1 VLDAVVDA
9 ALARP
14 LAGLWLEDV
23 RLQAGDVASLAR
35 LLGGSAL
42 QELTVWALDVTPL
55 LDAPAASLLAGALR
69 ANATLTALRLW
80 FVDLWSDI
88 DAAATLL
95 RALTAHPSL
104 RSLSISDNRAADEAD
119 RAAAGAALAAL
130 LAADAPA
137 LTELDV
143 SGCDLHDAG
152 MAPLLA
158 ALAANTHLCSLV
170 CGGNNISEAFAAD
183 VLLPAVR
190 ANGSLSALDVG
201 ASKTDSWPGERDAE
215 MHVNGRHLAAR
226 P

>member
-9 ALARP
+9 ALARR

-23 RLQAGDVASLAR
+23 RVPAAGVASLAR

-42 QELTVWALDVTPL
+42 RELTVWCGFAAPPL
-55 LDAPAASLLAGALR
+55 LDAPGAALLAGTLR
-69 ANATLTALRLW
+69 ANSTLTLLRLW
-80 FVDLWSDI
+80 FVELWGDI

-95 RALTAHPSL
+95 GALVAHPSL
-104 RSLSISDNRAADEAD
+104 RTLNVADNRAADEAD

-130 LAADAPA
+130 LAANAPA

-143 SGCDLHDAG
+143 RDCDLGDDG
-152 MAPLLA
+152 MRPLLA
-158 ALAANTHLCSLV
+158 ALAANTHLRSLT
-170 CGGNNISEAFAAD
+170 CGGNDITEALAAD

-190 ANGSLSALDVG
+190 ANGSLRALDLG
-201 ASKTDSWPGERDAE
+201 ANETDSWPGERDAE
-215 MHVNGRHLAAR
+215 MHVNGRLAAR